1 MNNANVVTVTWL
13 RSHVLVAMIWL
24 SCLGHLIY
32 CSQARFKICGFPIVW
47 YWAYLIE
54 KLVVRTKFDI
64 YVLLIEMFCCLF
76 FEHIRSKVNQ
86 FKDPLQ
92 SLNGKV
98 CNYKFD
104 IFNIKKVMTENVF
117 QLIIFS
123 VVCKIV
129 LWHPYFSILNELW
142 PNLLSYHYIQIVK
155 EIVPFTFN
163 HLYWNKRPLNQYL
176 NVTSSI
182 VIQ

>member
-24 SCLGHLIY
+24 SCLGHLVY
-32 CSQARFKICGFPIVW
+32 CSQTRFKICGFPIVW
-47 YWAYLIE
+47 YWAYLI
-54 KLVVRTKFDI
+54 KKRVVRTKFDI

-98 CNYKFD
+98 CNYEFD

-142 PNLLSYHYIQIVK
+142 PNLLSYHYIKSVK